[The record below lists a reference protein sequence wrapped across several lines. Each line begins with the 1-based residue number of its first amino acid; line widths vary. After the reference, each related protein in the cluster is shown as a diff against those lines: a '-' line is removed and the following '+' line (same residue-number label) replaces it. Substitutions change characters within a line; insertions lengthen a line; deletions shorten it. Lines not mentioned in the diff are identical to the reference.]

1 VFTGLTCTVPYL
13 VAANPTNY
21 GRPWRLNCVEALAA
35 CYYICGHPEWAE
47 EILSTFSYGEGFL
60 EINGTLLKRYAAC
73 TNEEEIKMCEEVWLD
88 KIEREYSESRV
99 DPNGP
104 EEDAWKGGN
113 MNRRQLDESEDE
125 DEEGE
130 EGEDG
135 KAKGK
140 KAANPVED
148 DDVEFGEEP
157 DTRDRYAMPESSDD
171 EEEMAELRR
180 RVLMSKPFANPTPA
194 DISDS
199 KKQPEK
205 IARTESSTAAE
216 DPESKSDSDDG
227 GDDEFDNIIKATP
240 VTDRIGITAKER
252 LKSQGKK
259 GVSATFS
266 SSSVAAP
273 SRW

>member
-1 VFTGLTCTVPYL
+1 MPYL

-35 CYYICGHPEWAE
+35 CFYICGHPEWAE
-47 EILSTFSYGEGFL
+47 EILSSFSYGEGFL
-60 EINGTLLKRYAAC
+60 EINGALLKRYAAC
-73 TNEEEIKMCEEVWLD
+73 NSEEEIKKCEEVWLE

-99 DPNGP
+99 DQDGG

-113 MNRRQLDESEDE
+113 MNRRQLDDSEED
-125 DEEGE
+125 DEEEEGA

-135 KAKGK
+135 KPKGK
-140 KAANPVED
+140 KKAVDGEED
-148 DDVEFGEEP
+148 DGEFGEEP
-157 DTRDRYAMPESSDD
+157 DARDPYAMPESSDD

-194 DISDS
+194 DPSD

-205 IARTESSTAAE
+205 IARTEPAPLAEEDTAN
-216 DPESKSDSDDG
+216 SDSDDG
-227 GDDEFDNIIKATP
+227 LDDEFDSIIKATP
-240 VTDRIGITAKER
+240 VTDRAGITAKQR
-252 LKSQGKK
+252 LKAQDKK
-259 GVSATFS
+259 VSVTFNS
-266 SSSVAAP
+266 ASVVAP